1 MLKLLMRALALVS
14 VWLPVAVSGLTVDLL
29 ERLPVFPEQVS
40 AHLRGMWWTVLLKA
54 IDLCGPTF
62 IKAAQW
68 ASTRQDIFSQD
79 VCKALGKLHTFTTW
93 RPIRYGEDALDA
105 AFGPSWRQSFEL
117 EDEALGSGCVA
128 QVYKGRFLAGE
139 YTGDPVAV
147 KVVDPSLKSTVGLD
161 LSLMR
166 GAATLLELLP
176 RLHWLSICE
185 TVNEFG
191 QLMESQLDL
200 RKEASNL
207 ERFRRDFA
215 DDPSLVVPRPLY
227 PWVTGN
233 VLVEE
238 FKEGKPIST
247 YFGGDE
253 TRQLARMGLQAF
265 LKMVFVH
272 NFVHGDLHPG
282 NLMVGRREDNGGPRL
297 VMLDAGIVCELDQ
310 HDRKNF
316 IDLFYAVVVGDG
328 KQAGRLMI
336 ERARDQQCTDPEG
349 FCRGVDALVQ
359 KARSR
364 GLRLGQIQAGQLL
377 TTMFALCV
385 KHEVKLESKFTSV
398 VIAIAVLE
406 GVGRS
411 LDPDCN
417 ILQAS
422 LPVVAKAGA
431 MYME

>member
-1 MLKLLMRALALVS
+1 MLI
-14 VWLPVAVSGLTVDLL
+14 VAI
-29 ERLPVFPEQVS
+29 PQ
-40 AHLRGMWWTVLLKA
+40 
-54 IDLCGPTF
+54 CQ
-62 IKAAQW
+62 AAQW

-93 RPIRYGEDALDA
+93 RPIRYGEDALDE

-147 KVVDPSLKSTVGLD
+147 KVVDPSLKSIVGLD

-176 RLHWLSICE
+176 RLRWLSICE

-238 FKEGKPIST
+238 FKEGKPITT

-328 KQAGRLMI
+328 EQAGRLMI
-336 ERARDQQCTDPEG
+336 ERVRTKLRGFPRRGAQYILPTPFHTQNCKTPLSQLFKSCSCNPIRSVQARDQQCTDAEG

-385 KHEVKLESKFTSV
+385 KHEVRTTT
-398 VIAIAVLE
+398 
-406 GVGRS
+406 
-411 LDPDCN
+411 
-417 ILQAS
+417 
-422 LPVVAKAGA
+422 
-431 MYME
+431 